1 MRLYLVST
9 RYSMGIQA
17 GIQAMHAIP
26 ELYEK
31 FLNTDVWDS
40 KFLATLREWAQKH
53 KTIMHLRTFGGNDS
67 IEELYETVS
76 KPARAL
82 KLPYAL
88 FREAELRNSATSVG
102 VVVPTSYYETP
113 FEELSPELQELKA
126 ALDRFPFAS

>member
-31 FLNTDVWDS
+31 FLNTNVWDPC
-40 KFLATLREWAQKH
+40 FLATLREWAQKH

-67 IEELYETVS
+67 VEQGYQSVADA
-76 KPARAL
+76 ARDL
-82 KLPYAL
+82 KLPFAL
-88 FREAELRNSATSVG
+88 FREPELRNTATSFA

-113 FEELSPELQELKA
+113 TEELEGSMKDLYDTLSKY
-126 ALDRFPFAS
+126 PFAS